1 MGYLLAN
8 RIAVSF
14 EDEVVK
20 IVYASLSHGSLTV
33 RKTLLL
39 KDEEFDDFLA
49 RERHREFI
57 VVADFKLAYYDIL
70 CLPPAKDKYIRRLV
84 ESEIRKRNPELK
96 DFSFSYSVLG
106 ETLRESR
113 KALEVFFYAVNN
125 ADLYQII
132 RRFDKY
138 GKTVKSLFPV
148 AAALSRLINALPI
161 SGDEP
166 QLCIAETGLNK
177 TLFLVKG
184 GKLHF
189 IRTANALESGIH
201 DFDVHDINMTLNY
214 CRQTLRIAPSSVLL
228 LGSVCLGYDA
238 AMGFAVP
245 SASMLL
251 PDGLPGQCVYIPEN
265 ILARREDVMPFAAPI
280 AALLPYSTADA
291 FNILPGQYEFMK
303 LQKKGLAFCTVCFI
317 LLSLIG
323 LWYLRTKTSEI
334 SRLKGE
340 AGLIRTEISMMESSR
355 RNYDMHN
362 AELMKYMPMI
372 NFLNSVN
379 SAPDAQKALLSLSSL
394 KEPRNQAV
402 DIKTL
407 TVAVDS
413 GALKLTLKGNI
424 EAEKYADIDK
434 HYLTLVDEL
443 RRLKGMTVV
452 SDTLDM
458 KNKSFQI
465 EARYSDK

>member
-1 MGYLLAN
+1 MAN

-20 IVYASLSHGSLTV
+20 VVYASLSHGSLTV

-39 KDEEFDDFLA
+39 KNEEFDDFLA
-49 RERHREFI
+49 HERRREFI
-57 VVADFKLAYYDIL
+57 VVADFKVSYYDIL
-70 CLPPAKDKYIRRLV
+70 CLPPAKDKYIRRIV

-106 ETLRESR
+106 ETLRENR

-138 GKTVKSLFPV
+138 GKTVKSIFPI
-148 AAALSRLINALPI
+148 AAALSRLVNAL
-161 SGDEP
+161 SVAGDEP
-166 QLCIAETGLNK
+166 QLCIAETGPNK

-189 IRTANALESGIH
+189 IRTASALESGVH
-201 DFDVHDINMTLNY
+201 DIDVHDINMTVNY
-214 CRQTLRIAPSSVLL
+214 CRQTLRMTPSSILL
-228 LGSVCLGYDA
+228 LGSVCLGYEA
-238 AMGFAVP
+238 TMGFIVP
-245 SASMLL
+245 AASMLL
-251 PDGLPGQCVYIPEN
+251 PFGIPGACVYIPETVN
-265 ILARREDVMPFAAPI
+265 ARREEAMDFVAPI
-280 AALLPYSTADA
+280 AALLPYKTADA
-291 FNILPGQYEFMK
+291 FNILPRQYEFLT
-303 LQKKGLAFCTVCFI
+303 LQKRGLALCTVCFI

-323 LWYLRTKTSEI
+323 LWYLRTKVSEI
-334 SRLKGE
+334 SRLKEE
-340 AGLIRTEISMMESSR
+340 AGLLRNDISMMESGR
-355 RNYDMHN
+355 RNYDMHY

-372 NFLNSVN
+372 NFINSVN
-379 SAPDAQKALLSLSSL
+379 SAPDAQKALLSLSLL
-394 KEPRNQAV
+394 KEPHNKAV

-407 TVAVDS
+407 TVSIDP
-413 GALKLTLKGNI
+413 GALRLVLRGNI
-424 EAEKYADIDK
+424 EAEKYADIQK
-434 HYLTLVDEL
+434 RYRALVDEL

-452 SDTLDM
+452 SDTMDI
-458 KNKSFQI
+458 KNKNFQI